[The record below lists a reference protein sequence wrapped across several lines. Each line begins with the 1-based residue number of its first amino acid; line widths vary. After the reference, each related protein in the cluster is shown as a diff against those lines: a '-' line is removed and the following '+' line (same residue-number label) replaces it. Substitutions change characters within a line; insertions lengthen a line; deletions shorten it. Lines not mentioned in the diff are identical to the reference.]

1 MVEIAFLDLK
11 TQYLFQELGMR
22 DNQNGDPTKLK
33 LAVAGLLSDKQFLF
47 YDESQAQELFM
58 KLNQVD
64 LIVGRNLI
72 GFDYLVLQPYI
83 KQNVIQALQDKTFDI
98 MLELEKSTRCWTSLD
113 NLYKRNLGMTK
124 TIETLIV
131 PKMWREGKQ
140 REVKEYLLND
150 LKMTAKFFLCMIKIL
165 ENLNLNT
172 KIMVKAWLT
181 EKSVVNNEI
190 NTFVADKFHD
200 LDNSNYLNQC

>member
-22 DNQNGDPTKLK
+22 DYQNRDPTKLK
-33 LAVAGLLSDKQFLF
+33 LAVAGILSDKQFLF
-47 YDESQAQELFM
+47 YDESQVQELFI

-64 LIVGRNLI
+64 LIVGRNLV
-72 GFDYLVLQPYI
+72 GFHYLVLQPYI
-83 KQNVIQALQDKTFDI
+83 KQNIIQTLQNKTFDI

-113 NLYKRNLGMTK
+113 NLCKRNLGMTQ
-124 TIETLIV
+124 TIDTMKV
-131 PKMWREGKQ
+131 PIMWRDGQQKEA
-140 REVKEYLLND
+140 REYLLND
-150 LKMTAKFFLCMIKIL
+150 LKLTAKFFLCMIKIL

-181 EKSVVNNEI
+181 EKSVLNGKI
-190 NTFVADKFHD
+190 NTV
-200 LDNSNYLNQC
+200 SISG

>member
-22 DNQNGDPTKLK
+22 DNQNRDPTKLK
-33 LAVAGLLSDKQFLF
+33 LGMAGLLSDKQFLF
-47 YDESQAQELFM
+47 YDESQAQELFV

-64 LIVGRNLI
+64 LIVGRNLV
-72 GFDYLVLQPYI
+72 GFHYLVLQPYI
-83 KQNVIQALQDKTFDI
+83 KQNIIQALQNKTFDI

-113 NLYKRNLGMTK
+113 NLCKRNLGMNQ
-124 TIETLIV
+124 TIDTMKV
-131 PKMWREGKQ
+131 PIMWREGKQ
-140 REVKEYLLND
+140 KEVKEYLLND
-150 LKMTAKFFLCMIKIL
+150 LKLTAKFFLCMIKIL

-181 EKSVVNNEI
+181 EKSVINGEI
-190 NTFVADKFHD
+190 NTTSV
-200 LDNSNYLNQC
+200 SG